1 MTLANIILIES
12 SRASAPSFAPA
23 LEKKGYS
30 VDIYHKIEPAIKAA
44 EADPPEVV
52 ILDAASMRTSGTRM
66 CRAIRTKID
75 GLPIILVSPKN
86 SEPDPSNGASV
97 TLIHPFT
104 PRKLLNRVARLL
116 PGDESYM
123 LEVGPIRLN
132 LAQRKVFAQG
142 KESRLTPKQTKLL
155 EAFMLNPGRLLTR
168 KTLIK
173 QIWQTDYFGDTRTL
187 DVHMSWLRGAIEE
200 DPSKPKYLKTIRGMG
215 YRLDIHDLQKK

>member
-1 MTLANIILIES
+1 
-12 SRASAPSFAPA
+12 
-23 LEKKGYS
+23 
-30 VDIYHKIEPAIKAA
+30 
-44 EADPPEVV
+44 
-52 ILDAASMRTSGTRM
+52 
-66 CRAIRTKID
+66 
-75 GLPIILVSPKN
+75 
-86 SEPDPSNGASV
+86 
-97 TLIHPFT
+97 
-104 PRKLLNRVARLL
+104 
-116 PGDESYM
+116 
-123 LEVGPIRLN
+123 LN